1 MCDNAG
7 LCLAP
12 WTYAYMKSPN
22 GKEGLVIAALAI
34 AILLWLNRDNPIVR
48 GCALSR
54 RSRCAF

>member
-1 MCDNAG
+1 
-7 LCLAP
+7 
-12 WTYAYMKSPN
+12 MKSPN

-34 AILLWLNRDNPIVR
+34 AILLWVNRDNPIVR